1 MQNLCYLARQGL
13 ALRGHGSVDNSN
25 FTQLLQFRAHDF
37 REILTWMAKKTNKYT
52 SATMQNECLEVM
64 ALYIVQKICSDLAL
78 NGFYTVMADECTDVS
93 NKEQFT
99 IYG

>member
-1 MQNLCYLARQGL
+1 
-13 ALRGHGSVDNSN
+13 
-25 FTQLLQFRAHDF
+25 
-37 REILTWMAKKTNKYT
+37 
-52 SATMQNECLEVM
+52 MQNECLEVM

-78 NGFYTVMADECTDVS
+78 NDFYTVMADECTDVS

>member
-1 MQNLCYLARQGL
+1 
-13 ALRGHGSVDNSN
+13 
-25 FTQLLQFRAHDF
+25 
-37 REILTWMAKKTNKYT
+37 MAKKTNKYI